1 MEKGGLLPQ
10 SNVELNSDDQNKL
23 KELKD
28 TQNEESFRKKPINLL
43 KITSNV
49 SKDYFNL
56 DNNNKIDEPESNYRK
71 KSSKIITNFQDIDL
85 SNNYKTNN
93 YIAQIP
99 IKFDSLN
106 NKNLKFEFTPNSN
119 VRKKNSSKVNNLPI
133 VRQDICRS
141 DEYDKS
147 NEIKKRNSD
156 SSLTVSNKSSFSSN
170 NSELKIDTNDLKINV
185 SNDLC
190 NLNNNMPNEPESNY
204 RKKSSKIISN
214 FKDLDLSNNY
224 KTNNFIAQNT
234 IEFDNLIN
242 KKLKIEN
249 TPNSNVRKKNSS
261 KVNNLPIINK
271 DNNNN
276 HYIVKTKNK
285 KSKSD
290 SSLTSFNELSNS
302 DKSFSSK
309 NVEVK
314 SITNNFEIKISNY
327 DEQVK
332 RNSPTNSLISS
343 SSSSDN
349 NIPRYSLNTNHLKA
363 NNGSFFNADSSRKS
377 NGSKP
382 VLILD
387 KLIARRRSIQ
397 MENKQNFTCSNYA
410 SKETDSNDYMSNSKI
425 QNCKLGVTDSKG
437 KSLSSTNLLKE
448 KENCLVNIKSDD
460 QLMEKIEKSPNIL
473 KMNELKTVTETN
485 KKDSFNSLKFNTPSI
500 TNSGK
505 KFNSNDMDENIFKT
519 DAETKNSELNSD
531 KEHTDYIETKNY
543 KCTMIQVQE
552 LDEEYRDYNTYLS
565 LNEIKKNS
573 NGSLNLNKNK
583 SSNIKPSVLSKSRS
597 KTRTLN
603 SFDSEK
609 DNECSD
615 NDKIKELEILNTL
628 KSKKSIGSFESFI
641 SSKSNSQLNSPNLDV
656 SSYKTNK
663 MIKLDENS
671 NVEILY
677 QSIKNPRKSS
687 IKNKNELNRKKNCFA
702 TRKLVFIEDQKD
714 FIENLRSS
722 NYSKSSVLGQIEA
735 KLTPFN
741 QAKNVIT
748 SKSLTVDFSNII

>member
-1 MEKGGLLPQ
+1 
-10 SNVELNSDDQNKL
+10 
-23 KELKD
+23 
-28 TQNEESFRKKPINLL
+28 
-43 KITSNV
+43 
-49 SKDYFNL
+49 
-56 DNNNKIDEPESNYRK
+56 
-71 KSSKIITNFQDIDL
+71 
-85 SNNYKTNN
+85 
-93 YIAQIP
+93 
-99 IKFDSLN
+99 
-106 NKNLKFEFTPNSN
+106 
-119 VRKKNSSKVNNLPI
+119 
-133 VRQDICRS
+133 
-141 DEYDKS
+141 
-147 NEIKKRNSD
+147 
-156 SSLTVSNKSSFSSN
+156 
-170 NSELKIDTNDLKINV
+170 
-185 SNDLC
+185 
-190 NLNNNMPNEPESNY
+190 
-204 RKKSSKIISN
+204 
-214 FKDLDLSNNY
+214 
-224 KTNNFIAQNT
+224 
-234 IEFDNLIN
+234 
-242 KKLKIEN
+242 
-249 TPNSNVRKKNSS
+249 
-261 KVNNLPIINK
+261 
-271 DNNNN
+271 
-276 HYIVKTKNK
+276 
-285 KSKSD
+285 
-290 SSLTSFNELSNS
+290 
-302 DKSFSSK
+302 
-309 NVEVK
+309 
-314 SITNNFEIKISNY
+314 
-327 DEQVK
+327 
-332 RNSPTNSLISS
+332 
-343 SSSSDN
+343 
-349 NIPRYSLNTNHLKA
+349 
-363 NNGSFFNADSSRKS
+363 
-377 NGSKP
+377 
-382 VLILD
+382 
-387 KLIARRRSIQ
+387 

-410 SKETDSNDYMSNSKI
+410 SKETDSNDYKSNSKI

-473 KMNELKTVTETN
+473 KMNELKSVTETN

-583 SSNIKPSVLSKSRS
+583 SSNIKPSVFSKSRS
-597 KTRTLN
+597 KTRTIN